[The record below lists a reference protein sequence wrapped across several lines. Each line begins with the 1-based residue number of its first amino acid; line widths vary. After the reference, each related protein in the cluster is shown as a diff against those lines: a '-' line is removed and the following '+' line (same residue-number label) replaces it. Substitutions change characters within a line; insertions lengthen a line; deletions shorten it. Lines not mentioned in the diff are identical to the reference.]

1 MDFLPI
7 DGSDNRI
14 LGAKHGPNLHRNG
27 DQGGNKHG
35 GHETLEHDGFPF
47 QRRRPKKI
55 RTGDK
60 LFKGI
65 MHITP
70 LRTSPGP
77 GIVGFMD
84 KITNTAPSRGIV
96 LFTALLL
103 LAMAAAGP
111 AGAEPDKKTAT
122 YQALIRNFDIIAF
135 GNEYTGRR
143 YDNVRKWRQPIRVG
157 IEGKYPKYFETY
169 VLQHIRD
176 LRKLHRPFHPALLFP
191 RHAQGRAPGPGFRP
205 YQD

>member
-1 MDFLPI
+1 
-7 DGSDNRI
+7 
-14 LGAKHGPNLHRNG
+14 
-27 DQGGNKHG
+27 
-35 GHETLEHDGFPF
+35 
-47 QRRRPKKI
+47 
-55 RTGDK
+55 
-60 LFKGI
+60 

-176 LRKLHRPFHPALLFP
+176 LRKLTGHSIRLYFSPPCTRKGAWP
-191 RHAQGRAPGPGFRP
+191 RISTVPRLI
-205 YQD
+205 